1 VKTEDARVC
10 SKNARDKTEDARVCS
25 KNARAVKTDAG
36 VNFRLFFV
44 VLEGF

>member
-44 VLEGF
+44 VLAGF